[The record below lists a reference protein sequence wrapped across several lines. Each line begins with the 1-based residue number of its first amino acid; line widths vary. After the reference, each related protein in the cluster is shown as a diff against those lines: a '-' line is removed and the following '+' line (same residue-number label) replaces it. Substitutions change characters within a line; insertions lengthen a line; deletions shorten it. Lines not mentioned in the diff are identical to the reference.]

1 MHQEFGYPELNEPS
15 GGTPPMIEPPRMA
28 RSPTVLVVNEEEW
41 LARSIEA
48 VLVEHGYVVRRRAS
62 AREALELLA
71 SERPDAVIIDRRLP
85 DSGGAALCRQ
95 LREDPRVGQTVPIA
109 VTSMVSLSAGER
121 AEFFRA
127 GAWDLWGPLLEP
139 QVFAIKLDTFV
150 SAKLAGELRS
160 SEDLDPATGLLS
172 SRTLSRRADEIGAVI
187 RRVGGPLACVA
198 IASATGNGSVAR
210 STAATDSAMRHLTNL
225 WRPRGRA
232 ADCVGRFSDSEL
244 GVVAP
249 GSDSAGAV
257 GMFRRLQELLVAA
270 PTNGQEQ
277 PAPIRAGYCAS
288 ANLMESHVSVPEMLR
303 RAALAVR
310 YATLQHAGADIVSY
324 DDVPQEARN

>member
-1 MHQEFGYPELNEPS
+1 
-15 GGTPPMIEPPRMA
+15 MIEPFRMV
-28 RSPTVLVVNEEEW
+28 RSPVALVVNEEEW

-62 AREALELLA
+62 ARETLELLE
-71 SERPDAVIIDRRLP
+71 SERPDAVILDRRLP
-85 DSGGAALCRQ
+85 DSDGAALCRQ
-95 LREDPRVGQTVPIA
+95 LRADPRVGHSVPIT

-150 SAKLAGELRS
+150 SAKLAAAPLF
-160 SEDLDPATGLLS
+160 SEDSDPVTGLLS
-172 SRTLSRRADEIGAVI
+172 SATLSRRAREVGAVM
-187 RRVGGPLACVA
+187 RRVGGALACIA
-198 IASATGNGSVAR
+198 IGPAIGNGSVQR
-210 STAATDSAMRHLTNL
+210 TLEATESVFEHLTTI

-232 ADCVGRFSDSEL
+232 ADCVGRLSESEL

-257 GMFRRLQELLVAA
+257 GMFRRLQDLLVAA
-270 PTNGQEQ
+270 PTNGQDQ
-277 PAPIRAGYCAS
+277 PAPAIRAGYCAS
-288 ANLMESHVSVPEMLR
+288 PNLLDSHVSVPEMLR
-303 RAALAVR
+303 RAALALG
-310 YATLQHAGADIVSY
+310 YATSQHGGADIVSY
-324 DDVPQEARN
+324 DDVPPEARK